1 MTILPSRQFPGAVHA
16 FRQATAHPH
25 HRRRFRLIVVI
36 SGIVLLL
43 FTYSYILSPSPLPVK
58 VSKPILKPHFPQYQP
73 PSSSPSPPSSKSP
86 PPIQFK
92 PSSFNWTLFPQSHPV
107 PIIHHLPAKQTAHKL
122 PPIQHPF
129 KNYQHSP
136 AVAARQEAVKSAFL
150 RSWNAYKSHAWLAD
164 ELAPV
169 SGQPK
174 KTFAG
179 WSATLVDALDTLYIM
194 GLSDEFAVA
203 AAAAVQ
209 IDWDNTGG
217 DTSCNVFETTIRYL
231 GGLISAYDLSGEHA
245 LLEKA
250 QELGDMLLMA
260 FDTPNRLPPFWLH
273 FDNAKNGKQ
282 VAGTNDPS
290 ASPGSLSL
298 EFTRLAMLT
307 GEDKYFDAVSRVTDF
322 LEKTQADSK
331 LPGMWPRSINF
342 RAESV
347 NGDSAFS
354 LGALADSL
362 YEYLVKMVVLL
373 GDGKGEEGARYKK
386 MYKNAMEV
394 VEEHLIFRPMLP
406 TLTGNSGGKNVPQ
419 DILFMGEAVAY
430 SDRVERLAESQH
442 LSCFA
447 GGMFGLG
454 GKVFELE
461 KHNGVGERL
470 ARGCGWAYGAFPTG
484 VMPEMFGMVECQ
496 QGWKDGPCEWDD
508 KLWEEKTKKPSGGDS
523 TISAAEKKWKEKGF
537 REVRDARYILRP
549 EAIESIFLL
558 YRMTGKEDLRDIAWS
573 MFESVME
580 TTKTPLANSAIKDVT
595 VDGETHKLDSMESFW
610 LAETLKYFYLIFSPP
625 DLISLD
631 EFVFNTEAHPFRRA
645 GVER

>member
-1 MTILPSRQFPGAVHA
+1 
-16 FRQATAHPH
+16 
-25 HRRRFRLIVVI
+25 
-36 SGIVLLL
+36 
-43 FTYSYILSPSPLPVK
+43 
-58 VSKPILKPHFPQYQP
+58 
-73 PSSSPSPPSSKSP
+73 
-86 PPIQFK
+86 
-92 PSSFNWTLFPQSHPV
+92 
-107 PIIHHLPAKQTAHKL
+107 
-122 PPIQHPF
+122 
-129 KNYQHSP
+129 
-136 AVAARQEAVKSAFL
+136 
-150 RSWNAYKSHAWLAD
+150 
-164 ELAPV
+164 
-169 SGQPK
+169 
-174 KTFAG
+174 
-179 WSATLVDALDTLYIM
+179 M
-194 GLSDEFAVA
+194 GLSDEFQVA

-231 GGLISAYDLSGEHA
+231 GGLISAYDLSGESA
-245 LLEKA
+245 LLQKA
-250 QELGDMLLMA
+250 QELGDMLLIA

-273 FDNAKNGKQ
+273 FENAKNGKQ

-322 LEKTQADSK
+322 LEKTQGESK

-347 NGDSAFS
+347 SGDSAFS

-373 GDGKGEEGARYKK
+373 GDGEGEEGGRYKK
-386 MYKNAMEV
+386 MYKKAMEV

-406 TLTGNSGGKNVPQ
+406 ALGLKFGGKTVAE

-442 LSCFA
+442 LSCFT

-454 GKVFELE
+454 GRVFEMDRHL
-461 KHNGVGERL
+461 GVGERL

-484 VMPEMFGMVECQ
+484 VMPEIFGMVECEK
-496 QGWKDGPCEWDD
+496 GWKGGPCEWDA
-508 KLWEEKTKKPSGGDS
+508 KLWEEKTKPSSGDTKS
-523 TISAAEKKWKEKGF
+523 DISGAEKKWKEKGF

-558 YRMTGKEDLRDIAWS
+558 YRMTGQEDLRDVAWR

-580 TTKTPLANSAIKDVT
+580 ATKTPLANSAIKDVT
-595 VDGETHKLDSMESFW
+595 VQGETDKLDSMEVS
-610 LAETLKYFYLIFSPP
+610 T
-625 DLISLD
+625 DLIWLPQ
-631 EFVFNTEAHPFRRA
+631 TL
-645 GVER
+645 